1 MKAVEQDPSHSE
13 AQSLITGLQED
24 AASKRTEAVKLSFA
38 GIKEE
43 AVKQITCAIE
53 TNPSLAEYHVFR
65 CVIWSMCACMCAC
78 ICAYTYVH
86 TYVIFHGIHTYYSKI
101 WYMCVLFLCIC
112 TVRMYVN
119 CIAHMYIRTYICMYI
134 IYPLHIHTLCI
145 HIDMS
150 HCSLTVCSEGIL
162 YVYPVHIHTLCT
174 NIVRLLYVQR
184 ELVPSIGAVQQ
195 SPERLPHCSSQVWR
209 GSGPSHVQ
217 TGHEAAS
224 TDVQRRGSGSLQV
237 LSSYCVM
244 VWCRW

>member
-1 MKAVEQDPSHSE
+1 MHA
-13 AQSLITGLQED
+13 
-24 AASKRTEAVKLSFA
+24 
-38 GIKEE
+38 
-43 AVKQITCAIE
+43 
-53 TNPSLAEYHVFR
+53 
-65 CVIWSMCACMCAC
+65 CVHA
-78 ICAYTYVH
+78 YVH
-86 TYVIFHGIHTYYSKI
+86 IRMCIRMSSFMAYIHIIPRFGT
-101 WYMCVLFLCIC
+101 CVFFFLCIC